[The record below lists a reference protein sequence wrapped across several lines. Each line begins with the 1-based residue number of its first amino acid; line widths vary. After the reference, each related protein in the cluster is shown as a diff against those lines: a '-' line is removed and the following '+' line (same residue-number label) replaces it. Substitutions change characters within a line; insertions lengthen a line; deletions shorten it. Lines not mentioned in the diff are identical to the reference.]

1 MKILLLVQDSRAMAA
16 KKETEDPPV
25 VFEQLHLFCN
35 GIALWKLERTGAN
48 IEGAMYRL
56 S

>member
-1 MKILLLVQDSRAMAA
+1 MQWQP

-35 GIALWKLERTGAN
+35 GIIAQ
-48 IEGAMYRL
+48 I
-56 S
+56 